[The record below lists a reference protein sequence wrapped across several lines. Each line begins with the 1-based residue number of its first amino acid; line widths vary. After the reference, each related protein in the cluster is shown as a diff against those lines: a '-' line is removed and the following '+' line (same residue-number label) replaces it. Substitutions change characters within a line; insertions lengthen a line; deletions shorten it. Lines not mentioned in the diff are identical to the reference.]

1 MARNNFEPCLGVTLP
16 HEGAW
21 SNHPKDPGGGTMK
34 GITIA
39 TYRRRRPNATLDD
52 LRRISD
58 AEVRQIY
65 REDYWTP
72 VRGED
77 LPIGIDMVTF
87 DASVNSGPVQGV
99 KWTQRALGVA
109 ADGRVGPDTI
119 NAARSAAPVPVIRQ
133 AAANRMGMLRGLRT
147 WTTFGRGWSRRV
159 ADVEAK
165 AMTMALA
172 AAGSLGSARPVL
184 IEEAASATAAARRDE
199 RIATTTGG
207 AGAVGGGGAVNADLP
222 GSALII
228 LAVIVVVGVVLA
240 FGTAR
245 HQRARAEAMQRAAK
259 EARA

>member
-1 MARNNFEPCLGVTLP
+1 MALNNFQPCLGVTLP

-58 AEVRQIY
+58 AEVREIY
-65 REDYWTP
+65 REDYWNP

-77 LPIGIDMVTF
+77 LPFGIDMVTF
-87 DASVNSGPVQGV
+87 DAGVNSGPRQAV

-109 ADGRVGPDTI
+109 ADGSVGTETI
-119 NAARSAAPVPVIRQ
+119 NAARTAAPVPVIRQ

-147 WTTFGRGWSRRV
+147 WGTFGRGWSRRV

-165 AMTMALA
+165 AVAMALA
-172 AAGSLGSARPVL
+172 AVGSPARPAL
-184 IEEAASATAAARRDE
+184 IEEATSATTAARRNKQ
-199 RIATTTGG
+199 IATSTGG

-222 GSALII
+222 TSALIV
-228 LAVIVVVGVVLA
+228 LAVVVVVGIVLA
-240 FGTAR
+240 MGTAR
-245 HQRARAEAMQRAAK
+245 HQRARAEAMQRAAQ